1 MPSSTSCDERPVIV
15 CGLAVDHPEAIW
27 EVLSLPFLAG
37 SSETAM
43 PTETPWLA
51 VLIRENGA
59 DLFWLVHFEWC
70 LAWAIL
76 EAEPFW
82 PEPPS

>member
-1 MPSSTSCDERPVIV
+1 
-15 CGLAVDHPEAIW
+15 
-27 EVLSLPFLAG
+27 
-37 SSETAM
+37 M